1 MESISLGKDQMWREK
16 KKSESQKIV
25 GLESLMWKKSAK
37 VIVVNTLQDAQGKK
51 KSNENLL
58 RFIEERQ
65 QNNQKNE
72 NDKKK
77 WKSQRVGNER

>member
-1 MESISLGKDQMWREK
+1 MNEK
-16 KKSESQKIV
+16 KKKLTDLRKETKEKDKII
-25 GLESLMWKKSAK
+25 SKMDN
-37 VIVVNTLQDAQGKK
+37 ILQDAQGKK